1 VSDGAGARFLIITA
15 DDFGL
20 HPALNEAVQCAAEGG
35 VLSAASLM
43 MAAPAT
49 ADAVRRARAL
59 PQLQVGLHL
68 VLADGRAV
76 LPPSELPDL
85 VDREGRFGTRMFSA
99 GMRFFLMPR
108 VRRQLAAEIRAQFQ
122 AFADTGLSL
131 DHVNAHKHFHL
142 HPTLLDM
149 ILSIG
154 RDFGLRS
161 MRVPREP
168 WWFAAR
174 AGAAGVAS
182 AALLAPWI
190 SRMRRRLREAGIACN
205 DQLFGIGSTGG
216 MDESAVLAILQRLPA
231 GVSEIYL
238 HPAMPGHGPI
248 SAPMAAYRHADELA
262 ALLSARVRAALSRP
276 GISRGGYAAA
286 RVAAHLGPR

>member
-1 VSDGAGARFLIITA
+1 MSERTASRFLIVTA

-20 HPALNEAVQCAAEGG
+20 HPALNEAVQRAVDGG

-59 PQLQVGLHL
+59 PQLRVGLHL

-99 GMRFFLMPR
+99 GLRFFLLPR
-108 VRRQLAAEIRAQFQ
+108 VRRQLEAEIRAQFQ
-122 AFADTGLSL
+122 AFVRTGLHL

-142 HPTLLDM
+142 HPTLLD
-149 ILSIG
+149 ITLAIG
-154 RDFGLRS
+154 RDFGLHS
-161 MRVPREP
+161 MRVPHEP
-168 WWFAAR
+168 LWFAAR
-174 AGAAGVAS
+174 GGATSVAS
-182 AALLAPWI
+182 AVLLGTWT
-190 SRMRRRLREAGIACN
+190 SRMRRRLGEAGITCN
-205 DQLFGIGSTGG
+205 DQVFGIGATGG
-216 MDESAVLAILQRLPA
+216 MDERTVLAILERLPA

-238 HPAMPGHGPI
+238 HPAVPADGPL
-248 SAPMAAYRHADELA
+248 SGPMAAYRHADELA
-262 ALLSARVRAALSRP
+262 ALLSARVRAAVSRP
-276 GISRGGYAAA
+276 GISRGGYGDARAAA
-286 RVAAHLGPR
+286 RLWPR